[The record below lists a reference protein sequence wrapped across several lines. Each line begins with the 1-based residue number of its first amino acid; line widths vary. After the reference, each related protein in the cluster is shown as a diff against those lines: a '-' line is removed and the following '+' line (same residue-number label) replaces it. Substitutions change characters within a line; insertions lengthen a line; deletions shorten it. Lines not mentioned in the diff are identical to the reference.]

1 MKETKQF
8 QTESKELLNLM
19 INSIYSNNEIFLRE
33 LISNASDAIDKY
45 RFQALN
51 SKGEIPLK
59 DFEINVK
66 TDKKKRTITIT
77 DNGIGMNKDDL
88 VNNLGTIAK
97 SGSKDFASK
106 LKEAKEKQDLN
117 IIGQFGVGF
126 YSAFMV
132 ASSVQVKTKTY
143 NGQGYLFTSDGQESY
158 TIEECDKE
166 ESGTEITLT
175 LKKSSKEVDYDAF
188 LEEYRIKNLVK
199 KYSDYIRYPIKMMVT
214 KHEQVLDK
222 DGKPVEGKYEDKE
235 VLETLNSMIPLW
247 KKNKNEVSDEDLNE
261 FYKNKFGDYENPLT
275 SLFVRVDG
283 KITYDALLFIPSH
296 IPYNLY
302 SDSYER
308 GLQLYSKG
316 IFIKDKCQELIPDYL
331 KFVKGLVDSGDFS
344 LNISREM
351 LQQSPIMQKISE
363 NVEKKIVDKL
373 KDIKKTDFDKYVT
386 FWKSF
391 GELIKYG
398 IYSTYGAKKELLQDT
413 LIFHSLNNEDKY
425 ISLADYKEKMAKDQK
440 YIYFVSG
447 ENLDAIK
454 LLPQLEKYRKNNVDV
469 LLLDQKIDEFC
480 IMMLRDYDKVEFK
493 SISDESASEVSKEE
507 QEKIDSVTA
516 DNKRLLDTLK
526 EALNGKVNDVV
537 VSSKL
542 VDAPVCVSTK
552 DGLSLE
558 MEKTL
563 NEQPGAEDTVKAEKI
578 LEINPNHPLFEAF
591 SKIQNDDETVK
602 NYASVLY
609 EEAMLLEGREIV
621 DKKAFV
627 DKINELFIKA
637 MKQWKVSP
645 PHEKVWDSQAFFVY
659 VFFLDVY

>member
-1 MKETKQF
+1 MKETKEF

-45 RFQALN
+45 RYQALS
-51 SKGEIPLK
+51 SKGEMPLNE
-59 DFEINVK
+59 FEINLSV
-66 TDKKKRTITIT
+66 DKKKRTITIS
-77 DNGIGMNKDDL
+77 DNGIGMSKEDL
-88 VNNLGTIAK
+88 INNLGTIAK

-132 ASSVQVKTKTY
+132 ASKIEVLTKTY

-158 TIEECDKE
+158 TIEEKDKE
-166 ESGTEITLT
+166 TTGTEITIY
-175 LKKSSKEVDYDAF
+175 LKKSSKEVDYDSY
-188 LEEYRIKNLVK
+188 LEPYKIKNLVK

-214 KHEQVLDK
+214 KSEQVLDK
-222 DGKPVEGKYEDKE
+222 DGKPVEGKYEDKQ

-247 KKNKNEVSDEDLNE
+247 KKNKSEVTDEDLNE
-261 FYKNKFGDYENPLT
+261 FYKNKFNDYENPLA

-391 GELIKYG
+391 GELVKYG

-469 LLLDQKIDEFC
+469 LLLDQKIDEFA
-480 IMMLRDYDKVEFK
+480 IMMLHDYDKVEFK
-493 SISDESASEVSKEE
+493 SISDESANEVSKEE

-516 DNKRLLDTLK
+516 DNKRLFDTLK
-526 EALNGKVNDVV
+526 EALAGKVNDVV

-578 LEINPNHPLFEAF
+578 LELNPNHPLFEAF
-591 SKIQNDDETVK
+591 TKIQNDDELVK

-627 DKINELFIKA
+627 DKINELFIRA
-637 MKQWKVSP
+637 MK
-645 PHEKVWDSQAFFVY
+645 
-659 VFFLDVY
+659 

>member
-1 MKETKQF
+1 MKETKEF

-45 RFQALN
+45 RYQALS
-51 SKGEIPLK
+51 SKGEMPLNE
-59 DFEINVK
+59 FEINISV
-66 TDKKKRTITIT
+66 DKKKRTITIS
-77 DNGIGMNKDDL
+77 DNGIGMSKEDL
-88 VNNLGTIAK
+88 INNLGTIAK

-132 ASSVQVKTKTY
+132 ASKIEVLTKTY

-158 TIEECDKE
+158 TIEEKDKE
-166 ESGTEITLT
+166 TTGTEITIY
-175 LKKSSKEVDYDAF
+175 LKKSSKEVDYDSY
-188 LEEYRIKNLVK
+188 LEQYKIKNLVK

-214 KHEQVLDK
+214 KSEQVLDK
-222 DGKPVEGKYEDKE
+222 DGKPVEGKYEDKQ

-247 KKNKNEVSDEDLNE
+247 KKNKSEVTDEDLNE
-261 FYKNKFGDYENPLT
+261 FYKNKFNDYENPLA

-391 GELIKYG
+391 GELVKYG

-469 LLLDQKIDEFC
+469 LLLDQKIDEFA
-480 IMMLRDYDKVEFK
+480 IMMLHDYDKVEFK
-493 SISDESASEVSKEE
+493 SISDESANEVSKEE

-516 DNKRLLDTLK
+516 DNKRLFDTLK
-526 EALNGKVNDVV
+526 EALTGKVNDVV

-578 LEINPNHPLFEAF
+578 LELNPNHPLFEAF
-591 SKIQNDDETVK
+591 TKIQNDDELVK

-627 DKINELFIKA
+627 DKINELFIRA
-637 MKQWKVSP
+637 MK
-645 PHEKVWDSQAFFVY
+645 
-659 VFFLDVY
+659 

>member
-1 MKETKQF
+1 MKETKEF

-45 RFQALN
+45 RFQALS
-51 SKGEIPLK
+51 SKGEMPLN
-59 DFEINVK
+59 DFEINIK
-66 TDKKKRTITIT
+66 ADKKKRTITIT
-77 DNGIGMNKDDL
+77 DNGIGMNKEDL

-132 ASSVQVKTKTY
+132 ASKVEVLTKTY
-143 NGQGYLFTSDGQESY
+143 NGQGYLFTSDGQENY
-158 TIEECDKE
+158 TIEEKE
-166 ESGTEITLT
+166 KEGTGTEITIY
-175 LKKSSKEVDYDAF
+175 LKKSTDEVNYDSY
-188 LEEYRIKNLVK
+188 LEEYKIKNLVK

-214 KHEQVLDK
+214 KSEQVLDQ
-222 DGKPVEGKYEDKE
+222 DGKPVEGKFEDKQ

-247 KKNKNEVSDEDLNE
+247 KKNKNEVTDEDLNE
-261 FYKNKFGDYENPLT
+261 FYKTKFGDYENPLA

-398 IYSTYGAKKELLQDT
+398 IYSTYGAKKELLQDI
-413 LIFHSLNNEDKY
+413 LVFHSLNNEDKY
-425 ISLADYKEKMAKDQK
+425 ISLADYKEKMGKDQK
-440 YIYFVSG
+440 YIYYVSG

-469 LLLDQKIDEFC
+469 LLLDQKIDEFA
-480 IMMLRDYDKVEFK
+480 IMMLHEYDKVEFK
-493 SISDESASEVSKEE
+493 SISDESANEVSKEE

-526 EALNGKVNDVV
+526 EALNDKVSEVI

-563 NEQPGAEDTVKAEKI
+563 NEQPGAEDTVKAQKI
-578 LEINPNHPLFEAF
+578 LELNPNHPLFEAF
-591 SKIQNDDETVK
+591 SKIQNDDELVK
-602 NYASVLY
+602 NYAPVLY

-637 MKQWKVSP
+637 MK
-645 PHEKVWDSQAFFVY
+645 
-659 VFFLDVY
+659 

>member
-59 DFEINVK
+59 DFEINIK
-66 TDKKKRTITIT
+66 ADKKKRTITIT

-132 ASSVQVKTKTY
+132 ASSIQVKTKTY

-413 LIFHSLNNEDKY
+413 LVFHSLNNEDKY

-637 MKQWKVSP
+637 MK
-645 PHEKVWDSQAFFVY
+645 
-659 VFFLDVY
+659 

>member
-1 MKETKQF
+1 MKETKEF

-45 RFQALN
+45 RYQALS
-51 SKGEIPLK
+51 SKGEMPLNE
-59 DFEINVK
+59 FEINISV
-66 TDKKKRTITIT
+66 DKKKRTITIS
-77 DNGIGMNKDDL
+77 DNGIGMSKEDL
-88 VNNLGTIAK
+88 INNLGTIAK

-132 ASSVQVKTKTY
+132 ASKIEVLTKTY

-158 TIEECDKE
+158 TIEEKDKE
-166 ESGTEITLT
+166 TTGTQITIY
-175 LKKSSKEVDYDAF
+175 LKKSSKEVDYDSY
-188 LEEYRIKNLVK
+188 LEQYKIKNLVK

-214 KHEQVLDK
+214 KSEQVLDK
-222 DGKPVEGKYEDKE
+222 DGKPVEGKYEDKQ

-247 KKNKNEVSDEDLNE
+247 KKNKSEVTDEDLNE
-261 FYKNKFGDYENPLT
+261 FYKNKFNDYENPLA

-302 SDSYER
+302 SNSYER

-363 NVEKKIVDKL
+363 NVEKKIIDKL

-391 GELIKYG
+391 GELVKYG

-469 LLLDQKIDEFC
+469 LLLDQKIDEFA
-480 IMMLRDYDKVEFK
+480 IMMLHDYDKVEFK
-493 SISDESASEVSKEE
+493 SISDESANEVSKEE

-516 DNKRLLDTLK
+516 DNKRLFDTLK
-526 EALNGKVNDVV
+526 EALAGKVNDVV

-578 LEINPNHPLFEAF
+578 LELNPNHPLFEAF
-591 SKIQNDDETVK
+591 TKIQNDDELVK

-627 DKINELFIKA
+627 DKINELFIRA
-637 MKQWKVSP
+637 MK
-645 PHEKVWDSQAFFVY
+645 
-659 VFFLDVY
+659 

>member
-1 MKETKQF
+1 MKETKEF

-45 RFQALN
+45 RYQALS
-51 SKGEIPLK
+51 SKGEMPLNE
-59 DFEINVK
+59 FEINLSV
-66 TDKKKRTITIT
+66 DKKKRTITIS
-77 DNGIGMNKDDL
+77 DNGIGMSKEDL
-88 VNNLGTIAK
+88 INNLGTIAK

-132 ASSVQVKTKTY
+132 ASKIEVLTKTY

-158 TIEECDKE
+158 TIEEKDKE
-166 ESGTEITLT
+166 TTGTQITIY
-175 LKKSSKEVDYDAF
+175 LKKSSKEVDYDSY
-188 LEEYRIKNLVK
+188 LEQYKIKNLVK

-214 KHEQVLDK
+214 KSEQVLDK
-222 DGKPVEGKYEDKE
+222 DGKPVEGKYEDKQ

-247 KKNKNEVSDEDLNE
+247 KKNKSEVTDEDLNE
-261 FYKNKFGDYENPLT
+261 FYKNKFNDYENPLA

-391 GELIKYG
+391 GELVKYG
-398 IYSTYGAKKELLQDT
+398 IYSTYGAKKELLQDI
-413 LIFHSLNNEDKY
+413 LVFHSLNNEDKY

-469 LLLDQKIDEFC
+469 LLLDQKIDEFA
-480 IMMLRDYDKVEFK
+480 IMMLHDYDKVEFK
-493 SISDESASEVSKEE
+493 SISDESANEVSKEE

-516 DNKRLLDTLK
+516 DNKRLFDTLK
-526 EALNGKVNDVV
+526 EALAGKVNDVV

-578 LEINPNHPLFEAF
+578 LELNPNHPLFEAF
-591 SKIQNDDETVK
+591 TKIQNDDELVK

-627 DKINELFIKA
+627 DKINELFIRA
-637 MKQWKVSP
+637 MK
-645 PHEKVWDSQAFFVY
+645 
-659 VFFLDVY
+659 

>member
-45 RFQALN
+45 RFKAL
-51 SKGEIPLK
+51 SSGGKIPLN
-59 DFEINVK
+59 DFEINLVV
-66 TDKKKRTITIT
+66 DKKNRSLTIT
-77 DNGIGMNKDDL
+77 DNGIGMSKDDL

-97 SGSKDFASK
+97 SGSKDFVSK

-132 ASSVQVKTKTY
+132 ASKIEVLTKTID
-143 NGQGYLFTSDGQESY
+143 GQGYLFASDGQESY
-158 TIEECDKE
+158 TIEEKE
-166 ESGTEITLT
+166 KADVGTSITIY
-175 LKKSSKEVDYDAF
+175 LKKSSKEVDYDGY

-199 KYSDYIRYPIKMMVT
+199 KYSDYIRYPIKMLCH
-214 KHEQVLDK
+214 KSEQKLDEE
-222 DGKPVEGKYEDKE
+222 GKPIEGKYEDKE
-235 VLETLNSMIPLW
+235 VIETLNSMIPLW
-247 KKNKNEVSDEDLNE
+247 KKNKNEVTEDDLNS
-261 FYKNKFGDYENPLT
+261 FYKSKFGDYENPAS

-283 KITYDALLFIPSH
+283 KITYDALLYIPSH
-296 IPYNLY
+296 VPYNLY
-302 SDSYER
+302 SDSYEK

-316 IFIKDKCQELIPDYL
+316 IFIKDKCPELIPDYL

-363 NVEKKIVDKL
+363 NVEKKVIEKL
-373 KDIKKTDFDKYVT
+373 KDLKKIDFEKYSA
-386 FWKSF
+386 FWKNF
-391 GELIKYG
+391 GEFIKYG
-398 IYSTYGAKKELLQDT
+398 IYSTYGAKKELLQD
-413 LIFHSLNNEDKY
+413 LLVFHSLNNENSL
-425 ISLADYKEKMAKDQK
+425 ISLADYKEKMNKGQK
-440 YIYFVSG
+440 YIYFASG

-454 LLPQLEKYRKNNVDV
+454 LLPQIDKYHQNNVDV

-480 IMMLRDYDKVEFK
+480 LMMMHEFDKVEFK
-493 SISDESASEVSKEE
+493 SISDESANELSKEE
-507 QEKIDSVTA
+507 QKKVDDLTA
-516 DNKRLLDTLK
+516 DNKRLLDNLK
-526 EALNGKVNDVV
+526 EALSDKVNDVV
-537 VSSKL
+537 ISSKL

-563 NEQPGAEDTVKAEKI
+563 NEQPGAEENVKAEKV

-591 SKIQNDDETVK
+591 SKIQSDDEMVK
-602 NYASVLY
+602 NYASILY
-609 EEAMLLEGREIV
+609 EEAMLLEGRDITN
-621 DKKAFV
+621 KKDFIN
-627 DKINELFIKA
+627 KINELIAKA
-637 MKQWKVSP
+637 IN
-645 PHEKVWDSQAFFVY
+645 
-659 VFFLDVY
+659 

>member
-45 RFQALN
+45 RFQALT
-51 SKGEIPLK
+51 SKGKIPLK
-59 DFEINVK
+59 DFVIDLK

-77 DNGIGMNKDDL
+77 DNGIGMSKDDL
-88 VNNLGTIAK
+88 INNLGTIAK

-132 ASSVQVKTKTY
+132 ASSVQVKTKTID
-143 NGQGYLFTSDGQESY
+143 GQGYLFTSDGQESY
-158 TIEECDKE
+158 TIEECEKE
-166 ESGTEITLT
+166 ETGTEITLT
-175 LKKSSKEVDYDAF
+175 LKKSTKEVDYDGF
-188 LEEYRIKNLVK
+188 LEEYKIKNLVK
-199 KYSDYIRYPIKMMVT
+199 KYSDYIRYPIQMLVT
-214 KHEQVLDK
+214 KSEQVLGK
-222 DGKPVEGKYEDKE
+222 DGKPVEGKYEDKQ

-247 KKNKNEVSDEDLNE
+247 KKNKNEVTDDDLND
-261 FYKNKFGDYENPLT
+261 FYKTKFSDYENPLT

-296 IPYNLY
+296 VPYNLY

-316 IFIKDKCQELIPDYL
+316 IFIKDKCPELIPDYL

-373 KDIKKTDFDKYVT
+373 KDIKKTDFDKYVA

-391 GELIKYG
+391 GELVKYG

-425 ISLADYKEKMAKDQK
+425 ISLADYKEKMPKEQK
-440 YIYFVSG
+440 YIYYVSG

-480 IMMLRDYDKVEFK
+480 IMMLREYDKVEFK
-493 SISDESASEVSKEE
+493 SISDESANEVSKEE
-507 QEKIDSVTA
+507 QEKIDNLTA

-526 EALNGKVNDVV
+526 EALNDRVSEVV
-537 VSSKL
+537 ISSKL

-563 NEQPGAEDTVKAEKI
+563 NEQPGAEESVKAEKI

-591 SKIQNDDETVK
+591 TKIQQDDELVK
-602 NYASVLY
+602 SYASVLY

-637 MKQWKVSP
+637 LK
-645 PHEKVWDSQAFFVY
+645 
-659 VFFLDVY
+659 

>member
-59 DFEINVK
+59 DFEIDIKVDN
-66 TDKKKRTITIT
+66 KKRTITIT

-175 LKKSSKEVDYDAF
+175 LKKSSKEVDYDEY
-188 LEEYRIKNLVK
+188 LGEYRIKNLVK
-199 KYSDYIRYPIKMMVT
+199 KYSDYIRYPIKMLVT

-247 KKNKNEVSDEDLNE
+247 KKNKSEVTDEDLNE
-261 FYKNKFGDYENPLT
+261 FYKNKFSDYENPLA

-391 GELIKYG
+391 GELVKYG
-398 IYSTYGAKKELLQDT
+398 IYSTYGAKKELLQDA

-480 IMMLRDYDKVEFK
+480 IMMLHDYDKVEFK

-507 QEKIDSVTA
+507 QEKIDTLTS

-526 EALNGKVNDVV
+526 EALNGKVNDVI

-602 NYASVLY
+602 QYASVLY
-609 EEAMLLEGREIV
+609 EEAMLLEGRDIV

-637 MKQWKVSP
+637 MK
-645 PHEKVWDSQAFFVY
+645 
-659 VFFLDVY
+659 

>member
-1 MKETKQF
+1 MKETKEF

-45 RFQALN
+45 RYQALS
-51 SKGEIPLK
+51 SKGEMPLNE
-59 DFEINVK
+59 FEINLSV
-66 TDKKKRTITIT
+66 DKKKRTITIS
-77 DNGIGMNKDDL
+77 DNGIGMSKEDL
-88 VNNLGTIAK
+88 INNLGTIAK

-132 ASSVQVKTKTY
+132 ASKIEVLTKTY

-158 TIEECDKE
+158 TIEEKDKE
-166 ESGTEITLT
+166 TTGTEITIY
-175 LKKSSKEVDYDAF
+175 LKKSSKEVDYDSY
-188 LEEYRIKNLVK
+188 LEQYKIKNLVK

-214 KHEQVLDK
+214 KSEQVLDK

-247 KKNKNEVSDEDLNE
+247 KKNKSEVTDEDLNE
-261 FYKNKFGDYENPLT
+261 FYKSKFGDYENPLA

-391 GELIKYG
+391 GELVKYG

-469 LLLDQKIDEFC
+469 LLLDQKIDEFA
-480 IMMLRDYDKVEFK
+480 IMMLHDYDKVEFK

-507 QEKIDSVTA
+507 QEKIDNVTA
-516 DNKRLLDTLK
+516 DNKRLFDTLK
-526 EALNGKVNDVV
+526 EALAGKVNDVV

-578 LEINPNHPLFEAF
+578 LELNPNHPLFEAF
-591 SKIQNDDETVK
+591 TKIQNDDELVK
-602 NYASVLY
+602 NYAGVLY

-627 DKINELFIKA
+627 DKINELFIRA
-637 MKQWKVSP
+637 MK
-645 PHEKVWDSQAFFVY
+645 
-659 VFFLDVY
+659 

>member
-59 DFEINVK
+59 DFEINIK
-66 TDKKKRTITIT
+66 ADKKKRTITIT

-132 ASSVQVKTKTY
+132 ASSIQVKTKTY

-296 IPYNLY
+296 VPYNLY

-363 NVEKKIVDKL
+363 NVEKKIVEKL

-413 LIFHSLNNEDKY
+413 LVFHSLNNEDKY

-480 IMMLRDYDKVEFK
+480 IMMLREYDKVEFK

-637 MKQWKVSP
+637 MK
-645 PHEKVWDSQAFFVY
+645 
-659 VFFLDVY
+659 

>member
-1 MKETKQF
+1 MKETKEF

-45 RFQALN
+45 RYQALS
-51 SKGEIPLK
+51 SKGEMPLNE
-59 DFEINVK
+59 FEINISV
-66 TDKKKRTITIT
+66 DKKKRTITIS
-77 DNGIGMNKDDL
+77 DNGIGMSKEDL
-88 VNNLGTIAK
+88 INNLGTIAK

-132 ASSVQVKTKTY
+132 ASKIEVLTKTY

-158 TIEECDKE
+158 TIEEKDKE
-166 ESGTEITLT
+166 TTGTQITIY
-175 LKKSSKEVDYDAF
+175 LKKSSKEVDYDSY
-188 LEEYRIKNLVK
+188 LEQYKIKNLVK

-214 KHEQVLDK
+214 KSEQVLDK
-222 DGKPVEGKYEDKE
+222 DGKPVEGKYEDKQ

-247 KKNKNEVSDEDLNE
+247 KKNKSEVTDEDLNE
-261 FYKNKFGDYENPLT
+261 FYKNKFNDYENPLA

-363 NVEKKIVDKL
+363 NVEKKIVEKL

-391 GELIKYG
+391 GELVKYG

-469 LLLDQKIDEFC
+469 LLLDQKIDEFA
-480 IMMLRDYDKVEFK
+480 IMMLHDYDKVEFK
-493 SISDESASEVSKEE
+493 SISDESANEVSKEE

-516 DNKRLLDTLK
+516 DNKRLFDTLK
-526 EALNGKVNDVV
+526 EALAGKVNDVV

-578 LEINPNHPLFEAF
+578 LELNPNHPLFEAF
-591 SKIQNDDETVK
+591 TKIQNDDELVK

-627 DKINELFIKA
+627 DKINELFIRA
-637 MKQWKVSP
+637 MK
-645 PHEKVWDSQAFFVY
+645 
-659 VFFLDVY
+659 

>member
-45 RFQALN
+45 RFKAL
-51 SKGEIPLK
+51 SSGGEVPLK
-59 DFEINVK
+59 DFVIDIKV
-66 TDKKKRTITIT
+66 DKKKRTITIT
-77 DNGIGMNKDDL
+77 DNGIGMNKEDL
-88 VNNLGTIAK
+88 INNLGTIAK

-132 ASSVQVKTKTY
+132 ASSVQVKTKTIDD
-143 NGQGYLFTSDGQESY
+143 QGYLFTSDGQESY
-158 TIEECDKE
+158 SIEEVEKE
-166 ESGTEITLT
+166 DSGTEITLT
-175 LKKSSKEVDYDAF
+175 LKKSTKEVDYDGF

-199 KYSDYIRYPIKMMVT
+199 KYSDYIRYPIQMLCHKS
-214 KHEQVLDK
+214 EQVLDK
-222 DGKPVEGKYEDKE
+222 DGKPIEGKYEDKE

-247 KKNKNEVSDEDLNE
+247 KKNKNEVTDDDLNE
-261 FYKNKFGDYENPLT
+261 FYKSKFSDYENPLT

-302 SDSYER
+302 SDTYEK

-316 IFIKDKCQELIPDYL
+316 IFIKDKCPELIPDYL
-331 KFVKGLVDSGDFS
+331 KFVKGLVDSVDFS

-363 NVEKKIVDKL
+363 NIEKKIVDKL
-373 KDIKKTDFDKYVT
+373 KDLKKTDFDKYVS
-386 FWKSF
+386 FWKIF
-391 GELIKYG
+391 GEHIKYG
-398 IYSTYGAKKELLQDT
+398 IYATYGAKKELLQDT

-425 ISLADYKEKMAKDQK
+425 ISLADYKEKMDKKQK
-440 YIYFVSG
+440 YIYFASG

-454 LLPQLEKYRKNNVDV
+454 ILPQIEKYRKNNVDV

-480 IMMLRDYDKVEFK
+480 IMMLREYDKVEFK
-493 SISDESASEVSKEE
+493 SISDESANEISKEE
-507 QEKIDSVTA
+507 QEKIDSIA
-516 DNKRLLDTLK
+516 IDNKRLLDTLK
-526 EALNGKVNDVV
+526 EALGDKVDDVI

-542 VDAPVCVSTK
+542 VDAPVCFSTK

-563 NEQPGAEDTVKAEKI
+563 NEQPGMEENVKASKV
-578 LEINPNHPLFEAF
+578 LELNPNHELFEAF
-591 SKIQNDDETVK
+591 SNIKDQDDLVK
-602 NYASVLY
+602 EYASLLY
-609 EEAMLLEGREIV
+609 DEAMLLEGREPQ
-621 DKKAFV
+621 DKQEFIKKINNLFTKAF
-627 DKINELFIKA
+627 K
-637 MKQWKVSP
+637 
-645 PHEKVWDSQAFFVY
+645 
-659 VFFLDVY
+659 

>member
-45 RFQALN
+45 RYQAL
-51 SKGEIPLK
+51 SSGGAIPLN
-59 DFEINVK
+59 DFVIDIKV
-66 TDKKKRTITIT
+66 DKKKRAITIS
-77 DNGIGMNKDDL
+77 DNGIGMSKDDL
-88 VNNLGTIAK
+88 INNLGTIAK

-132 ASSVQVKTKTY
+132 ASKIEVLTKTID
-143 NGQGYLFTSDGQESY
+143 GQGYLFTSDGQESY
-158 TIEECDKE
+158 TIEEKDKE
-166 ESGTEITLT
+166 SVGTAITIY
-175 LKKSSKEVDYDAF
+175 LKKSSKEVDYDSY
-188 LEEYRIKNLVK
+188 LEEYRLRGLVK
-199 KYSDYIRYPIKMMVT
+199 KYSDYIRYPIKMLCT
-214 KHEQVLDK
+214 KREQKLDK
-222 DGKPVEGKYEDKE
+222 DGKPIEGEYEDKE

-247 KKNKNEVSDEDLNE
+247 KKNKNEVTDDDLNS
-261 FYKNKFGDYENPLT
+261 FYKSKFSDYEDPLT

-296 IPYNLY
+296 VPYNLY

-316 IFIKDKCQELIPDYL
+316 IFIKDKCPELIPDYL

-351 LQQSPIMQKISE
+351 LQQSPIMKKIGE
-363 NVEKKIVDKL
+363 NVEKKIIDKL
-373 KDIKKTDFDKYVT
+373 KDIKKTDFDKYVS

-398 IYSTYGAKKELLQDT
+398 IYSTYGAKKDLLQDT

-425 ISLADYKEKMAKDQK
+425 ISLAEYKEKMGKEQK
-440 YIYFVSG
+440 YIYYVSG

-480 IMMLRDYDKVEFK
+480 FMMLHDYDKVEFK
-493 SISDESASEVSKEE
+493 SISDESADEVSKEE
-507 QEKIDSVTA
+507 QEKIESLTA

-526 EALNGKVNDVV
+526 EALADKVSEVV
-537 VSSKL
+537 ISSKL

-563 NEQPGAEDTVKAEKI
+563 NEQPGSEEQVKAEKI

-591 SKIQNDDETVK
+591 AKIQQDDELVK

-637 MKQWKVSP
+637 LKQ
-645 PHEKVWDSQAFFVY
+645 
-659 VFFLDVY
+659 

>member
-1 MKETKQF
+1 MKETKEF

-45 RFQALN
+45 RYQALS
-51 SKGEIPLK
+51 SKGEMPLNE
-59 DFEINVK
+59 FEINLSV
-66 TDKKKRTITIT
+66 DKKKRTITIS
-77 DNGIGMNKDDL
+77 DNGIGMSKEDL
-88 VNNLGTIAK
+88 INNLGTIAK

-132 ASSVQVKTKTY
+132 ASKIEVLTKTY

-158 TIEECDKE
+158 TIEEKDKE
-166 ESGTEITLT
+166 TTGTEITIY
-175 LKKSSKEVDYDAF
+175 LKKSSKEVDYDSY
-188 LEEYRIKNLVK
+188 LEQYKIKNLVK

-214 KHEQVLDK
+214 KSEQVLDK

-247 KKNKNEVSDEDLNE
+247 KKNKSEVTDEDLNE
-261 FYKNKFGDYENPLT
+261 FYKSKFGDYENPLA

-391 GELIKYG
+391 GELVKYG
-398 IYSTYGAKKELLQDT
+398 IYSTYGAKKELLQDI
-413 LIFHSLNNEDKY
+413 LVFHSLNNEDKY

-469 LLLDQKIDEFC
+469 LLLDQKIDEFA
-480 IMMLRDYDKVEFK
+480 IMMLHDYDKVEFK
-493 SISDESASEVSKEE
+493 SISDESANEVSKEE

-516 DNKRLLDTLK
+516 DNKRLFDTLK
-526 EALNGKVNDVV
+526 EALAGKVNDVV

-578 LEINPNHPLFEAF
+578 LELNPNHPLFEAF
-591 SKIQNDDETVK
+591 TKIQNDDELVK

-627 DKINELFIKA
+627 DKINELFIRA
-637 MKQWKVSP
+637 MK
-645 PHEKVWDSQAFFVY
+645 
-659 VFFLDVY
+659 